1 MSDELFLL
9 IGRLY
14 YDLIRSQTMIENL
27 KKQLEMTQQNNDFLS
42 NNK

>member
-1 MSDELFLL
+1 MSDELFIL

-27 KKQLEMTQQNNDFLS
+27 KKQLEMTQQNNDFL
-42 NNK
+42 NNNT